1 MARATPPSP
10 SRHPLQEGAHLDAR
24 ARREAVRTVV
34 HSALGAVLTVVAYFV
49 LPLTGIVTAATAV
62 TLAVGLAVI
71 LAVLVW
77 NVRSILV
84 SSHPRVQAAAALTTT
99 VPLFLVVFA
108 ATYYVMSRGAP
119 ESFTEPLDRVSS
131 AYFTITVFATVGV
144 GDIAPVSTGA
154 RIATSVQMI
163 GDVILVGIGA
173 RIILGAARRGVSR
186 KEQAVAAVAHEEDQ
200 S

>member
-10 SRHPLQEGAHLDAR
+10 PRHPLKEGAHIDPR
-24 ARREAVRTVV
+24 ERRKAVRTVV

-49 LPLTGIVTAATAV
+49 LPLTGIVTTATAL
-62 TLAVGLAVI
+62 TLATGLALI

-108 ATYYVMSRGAP
+108 ASYYVMSRGAP
-119 ESFTEPLDRVSS
+119 GSFNEPLSRVSS
-131 AYFTITVFATVGV
+131 AYFTITVFATVGF
-144 GDIAPVSTGA
+144 GDIVPVTTAA

-186 KEQAVAAVAHEEDQ
+186 KEQAATGVAHEEDQ
-200 S
+200 P